1 MREKVI
7 NRIHKGKLIAIVRG
21 MEEERI
27 LPLAEALYKGG
38 ITMIEVTFN
47 QKDPES
53 FPATA
58 RGIRGIRTRFGE
70 DVYAGAGTVLSTT
83 ELHMAADAGALYII
97 SPNADGEIIRETRRL
112 GLVSLP
118 GVLTASEC
126 VMAHRAGA
134 DFLKLFPIGSVGA
147 AYLKALKAPLGHL
160 HFLGVGGVDTTNIGE
175 FLAAGAAGFGIGGS
189 LVNKEWI
196 EARAFD
202 RISAAAAEYV
212 QVVGGEKS

>member
-7 NRIHKGKLIAIVRG
+7 NRIHTGKLIAIVRG
-21 MEEERI
+21 MEEDRI

-58 RGIRGIRTRFGE
+58 RAIRGLRKRFGE
-70 DVYAGAGTVLSTT
+70 DVYAGAGTVLSAL
-83 ELHMAADAGALYII
+83 ELRMAADAGALYII
-97 SPNADGEIIRETRRL
+97 SPNADEEIIRETRRL

-118 GVLTASEC
+118 GVLSASEC
-126 VMAHRAGA
+126 VAAHNAGA

-147 AYLKALKAPLGHL
+147 AYLKALKSPLGHL

-175 FLAAGAAGFGIGGS
+175 LLAAGAAGFGVGGK

-196 EARAFD
+196 DARAFD
-202 RISAAAAEYV
+202 RISALAAEYV
-212 QVVGGEKS
+212 QAVGGKGQ

>member
-1 MREKVI
+1 VREKVI
-7 NRIHKGKLIAIVRG
+7 NRIHQGKLIAIVRG

-70 DVYAGAGTVLSTT
+70 DVYAGAGTVLSTV
-83 ELHMAADAGALYII
+83 ELGMAVDAGARYII

-118 GVLTASEC
+118 GVLTAGEC
-126 VMAHRAGA
+126 VAAHKAGA
-134 DFLKLFPIGSVGA
+134 DFLKLFPISSVGA
-147 AYLKALKAPLGHL
+147 GYLKALKAPLGHL
-160 HFLGVGGVDTTNIGE
+160 HFLGVGGVDTTNIAE
-175 FLAAGAAGFGIGGS
+175 FLAAGAAGFGLGGR

-196 EARAFD
+196 ETGAFD
-202 RISAAAAEYV
+202 RISALAAEYV
-212 QVVGGEKS
+212 QIVGGKK

>member
-7 NRIHKGKLIAIVRG
+7 TRIHRGKLIAIVRG
-21 MEEERI
+21 MEEGRI

-53 FPATA
+53 FPTTA
-58 RGIRGIRTRFGE
+58 RAIRGIRTRFGE
-70 DVYAGAGTVLSTT
+70 DVYAGAGTVLSTV

-97 SPNADGEIIRETRRL
+97 SPNADEEIIRETRRL

-118 GVLTASEC
+118 GVLTAGEC
-126 VMAHRAGA
+126 VMAHKAGA

-160 HFLGVGGVDTTNIGE
+160 HFLGVGGVDTANIGE
-175 FLAAGAAGFGIGGS
+175 FLAAGAAGFGVGGK

-196 EARAFD
+196 DAGAFD
-202 RISAAAAEYV
+202 RISALAAEYV
-212 QVVGGEKS
+212 QAVGGKEP

>member
-7 NRIHKGKLIAIVRG
+7 HRIHEGKLIVIVRG
-21 MEEERI
+21 MEEETI
-27 LPLAEALYKGG
+27 LPLAEALYRGG
-38 ITMIEVTFN
+38 IGMIEVTFN

-58 RGIRGIRTRFGE
+58 RAIRSIRDRFGE

-83 ELHMAADAGALYII
+83 ELRMAADAGALYVI

-126 VMAHRAGA
+126 VAAHQAGA
-134 DFLKLFPIGSVGA
+134 DFLKLFPVSVVGP
-147 AYLKALKAPLGHL
+147 AYLRALKAPLSHL
-160 HFLGVGGVDTTNIGE
+160 HFLGVGGVDTANIGE
-175 FLAAGAAGFGIGGS
+175 FLAAGAAGFGIGGK
-189 LVNKEWI
+189 LVSKEWI
-196 EARAFD
+196 GAKAFD
-202 RISAAAAEYV
+202 RITALAAEYV
-212 QVVGGEKS
+212 RAVGGEKK